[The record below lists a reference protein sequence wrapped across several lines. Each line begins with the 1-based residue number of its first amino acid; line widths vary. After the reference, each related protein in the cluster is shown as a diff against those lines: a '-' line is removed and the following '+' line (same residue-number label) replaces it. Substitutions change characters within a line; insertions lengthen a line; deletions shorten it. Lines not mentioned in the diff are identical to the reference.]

1 MSKSGKAKTK
11 AMPTKAATTGPG
23 AGFWISMAVFQ
34 VLFAL
39 AIFAVTREYYIENAS
54 DDVAATTL
62 PREPAF
68 EWVER
73 LPNANSALLESLQLA
88 APAVK
93 DPVELSRLADQH
105 FANKQYALAAD
116 LYEQLLDFDRSKVV
130 TYNNL
135 GLTLHYLGKSTEALG
150 RLHEGVAVDATNQR
164 IWLTLGFVNGQL
176 GNAGEA
182 RSALTTAVE
191 MGADTQVGRS
201 AAKMLENLP

>member
-1 MSKSGKAKTK
+1 MSKSSKAKTK
-11 AMPTKAATTGPG
+11 AMPTRQTTTGFG
-23 AGFWISMAVFQ
+23 AKFWISLAVFQ

-39 AIFAVTREYYIENAS
+39 VIFAITREYYS
-54 DDVAATTL
+54 DDAGNNIVATTL

-93 DPVELSRLADQH
+93 DPVELSRLADQ
-105 FANKQYALAAD
+105 FFVNKQYALAAD
-116 LYEQLLDFDRSKVV
+116 MYEQLLEFDRSNVV

-135 GLTLHYLGKSTEALG
+135 GLTLHYLGRSTEALG
-150 RLHEGVAVDATNQR
+150 RLNEGVAADATNQR

-176 GNAGEA
+176 GNVGEA
-182 RSALTTAVE
+182 RTALTTALD
-191 MGADTQVGRS
+191 MGADTQVGKS